1 MIKSLFHIPRCR
13 RGYLKR
19 FLLSLLKNPLAQD
32 CHWRSYSGID
42 LGMKN
47 SYFMF
52 IAVTSPRRN
61 ISIKCCRVTQPP
73 NNIIQQKPQ
82 DVGPPSLGGRGQ
94 QHSWGYIP
102 DHSPHQS
109 TGAAPMS
116 LCDSG
121 RRGLPL
127 LLLVQ
132 MSNISREV
140 TWKTLGN
147 PRVWSDFQKTPCYL
161 GKLWLRREAR
171 EHR

>member
-1 MIKSLFHIPRCR
+1 MLLKETPSLNFFFLNYQRHDTYHYFRVKYMMIKSLFHIPRCR

-82 DVGPPSLGGRGQ
+82 DVGPPSLGGRG
-94 QHSWGYIP
+94 HSTAEDTYPTTPRIRA
-102 DHSPHQS
+102 Q
-109 TGAAPMS
+109 
-116 LCDSG
+116 
-121 RRGLPL
+121 
-127 LLLVQ
+127 VQ
-132 MSNISREV
+132 
-140 TWKTLGN
+140 
-147 PRVWSDFQKTPCYL
+147 
-161 GKLWLRREAR
+161 LRCPSVIAVDVGCPSFFWCRWVIFLEK
-171 EHR
+171 